1 LNLQHLLTRF
11 LLVALKL
18 SRVVA
23 GIPMKKIVACIL
35 ITFGCVSLAYAAGDA
50 AAGKEKTAMCSGC
63 HGADGNSVVGSF
75 PKLAGQGER
84 YLIKQMNNVKSGE
97 RVIPEMM
104 GILDNSS
111 EQDIADMAAY
121 YASQAITIGAA
132 NPDLVEV
139 GEMLYR
145 AGNAAKG
152 IAACAACHSPTGVG
166 NAQAGFPALGGQHA
180 DYTIKQLKAFRGGM
194 RANDDAMVMR
204 QVAALLS
211 DKEIEAV
218 ASYIQG
224 LSK

>member
-1 LNLQHLLTRF
+1 
-11 LLVALKL
+11 
-18 SRVVA
+18 
-23 GIPMKKIVACIL
+23 MKKIVACIL
-35 ITFGCVSLAYAAGDA
+35 IAFGCTSLAYAAGDA
-50 AAGKEKTAMCSGC
+50 AAGKEKTAMCAGC
-63 HGADGNSVVGSF
+63 HGADGNSVAGSF

-84 YLIKQMNNVKSGE
+84 YLIKQIENFITDK
-97 RVIPEMM
+97 RKIPEMM
-104 GILDNSS
+104 GVKSMLENAS
-111 EQDIADMAAY
+111 EQDIADIAAY
-121 YASQAITIGAA
+121 YASQAVTIGAA
-132 NPDLVEV
+132 NPDLVKV

-166 NAQAGFPALGGQHA
+166 NAQAGFPALVGQHA